1 MKLGGWKERDEGKT
15 KGREEEGS
23 GRRGRGGGAGERER
37 EVVRE
42 QARVFFFCDKSDGT
56 LPRPAPARGAQ
67 TYA

>member
-1 MKLGGWKERDEGKT
+1 M
-15 KGREEEGS
+15 KGRRKEGRKKALAGEEG
-23 GRRGRGGGAGERER
+23 GGGGAGERER